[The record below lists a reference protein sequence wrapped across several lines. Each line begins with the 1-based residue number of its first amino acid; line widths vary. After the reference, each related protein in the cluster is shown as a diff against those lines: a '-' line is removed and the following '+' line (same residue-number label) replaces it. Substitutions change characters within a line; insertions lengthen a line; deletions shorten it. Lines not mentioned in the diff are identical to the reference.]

1 MLAIYWLL
9 VKHKKR
15 TVVTP
20 SSERKRYYVSIQ
32 TWIVLASL
40 VEGFVVVLVAFVVKD
55 DVLTFC
61 WVILGAGGVV
71 AGECQMKYSATISPM
86 MIVAAIIRVY
96 VRFCEDVEGRGV
108 EPPGANG
115 LLVPASGVVCC
126 CEI

>member
-1 MLAIYWLL
+1 MY
-9 VKHKKR
+9 
-15 TVVTP
+15 
-20 SSERKRYYVSIQ
+20 

-40 VEGFVVVLVAFVVKD
+40 VEGFVVVLVAFVVKG

-71 AGECQMKYSATISPM
+71 VGERQMKYSAMASPM
-86 MIVAAIIRVY
+86 AMMAAIIRVY
-96 VRFCEDVEGRGV
+96 VRFCEDAEGRGV
-108 EPPGANG
+108 EPPGANW